1 MRKRVQLEK
10 WVELAGEV
18 DPLSCAGDDDQDE
31 DYEVDDEKD
40 TRTALTSLSPETGS
54 TKMGNK
60 TMKPKRGEVRKPK

>member
-1 MRKRVQLEK
+1 M
-10 WVELAGEV
+10 
-18 DPLSCAGDDDQDE
+18 SCAGDDDQDE